1 MSGSLL
7 ICFVSKF
14 AKIQLRESAFSS
26 CACLFSVLVLVY
38 VEILYHD
45 WTSHKTFLICRQ
57 NCRFSPNLK
66 TNCPISWSG
75 KGPVVQKAPKFLMEA
90 RMCWSFHMSH
100 KKGCTLYWLP
110 DLCKGNRIDLINP
123 CIFNSLY
130 TSLIYAL
137 WTMKSPLR
145 GTSSCSN
152 QDFTGWESVVFFLTS
167 YCEQLVTNDPS

>member
-26 CACLFSVLVLVY
+26 CACLFSVLVLIY

-110 DLCKGNRIDLINP
+110 DLCKGNRIE
-123 CIFNSLY
+123 FNKSMYIQFTIHQPHLCAMDCE
-130 TSLIYAL
+130 IAL
-137 WTMKSPLR
+137 KRNLVMQQPGFHGLGISRFCL
-145 GTSSCSN
+145 
-152 QDFTGWESVVFFLTS
+152 FF
-167 YCEQLVTNDPS
+167 VD